1 MGLPVLLTLV
11 LVFTHLHRR
20 GDTITA
26 AITIDLLLTAATG
39 VELQSE
45 CNLCSIIRAGSK
57 PLKIIFMVMN
67 EKENREHRE

>member
-1 MGLPVLLTLV
+1 MVLMLV
-11 LVFTHLHRR
+11 LVFTHLHR

-26 AITIDLLLTAATG
+26 AITVDLLTAAIG
-39 VELQSE
+39 VELQGE

-67 EKENREHRE
+67 EKEKL